1 MSTRRRDKT
10 VGHYHI
16 DPKLIIQE
24 DASSTLEVGM
34 MVYLDSDGLYKPAV
48 AIPTEPE
55 KSNVCG
61 VVWDFEGPDQF
72 YLRQGA
78 TPLMYRHPLG
88 PDWFEKDSNGR
99 VREEAPSPSLIPGDM
114 GAYLYLSPSNPGYL
128 THIPPYEDQTTQC
141 ECNELCSVV
150 VGIKQQYG
158 WFYDP
163 SVNTCQNR
171 FESDVT
177 IIYTNVPTP
186 GPPGPPGPD
195 GPAGPAG
202 AQGAQGNDGPIGPV
216 GPVGPVGPAG
226 RDGVNGRD
234 GICQDC
240 TDPLYFGCGLE
251 LDEDTLINTGII
263 GISPNAG
270 GCTSLGDLNGLVS
283 ISSIGTEVG
292 EDGCDYL
299 TYAANY
305 LNLKVDAG
313 GDDSGSEGQCGS
325 SSGVP
330 ICSISEDTG
339 DASVF
344 GCPGTVVE
352 FSSING
358 SAIGA
363 VPADGC
369 APPDN
374 PGVFRAL
381 LKGGVGIDVT
391 GEAGG
396 EITIEADT
404 DCAYVDIPLP
414 EFANVDDADPICP
427 DNNSKVVVD
436 VSYDD
441 DNCKWEVQKA
451 IIEDPNINENDQDE
465 ELCPGDYVYSDFHN
479 GPSAGE
485 GCRYEFYRKKLPKIY
500 NGVESGTGEAGG
512 STSCDFVIAIE
523 EGEDNECG
531 TNIKYITQT
540 LGVTKN
546 VDGTGCAVTDV
557 DLSCTGTSDGPLELT
572 ITYGDICCTYS

>member
-61 VVWDFEGPDQF
+61 IVWDFEGPDQF

-128 THIPPYEDQTTQC
+128 THIPPYEDQSTQC

-186 GPPGPPGPD
+186 GPPGAPGPA
-195 GPAGPAG
+195 GPVGPAG
-202 AQGAQGNDGPIGPV
+202 AQGPQGNVGPIGPA

-234 GICQDC
+234 GKCQDC

-251 LDEDTLINTGII
+251 LDGDTLVNTGLV
-263 GISPNAG
+263 GISPNAA
-270 GCTSLGDLNGLVS
+270 GCTRLGDLNGFVA
-283 ISSIGTEVG
+283 ISSLGIEVG

-305 LNLKVDAG
+305 LDFRVDAG
-313 GDDSGSEGQCGS
+313 GDGWNDQGQCGS

-330 ICSISEDTG
+330 ICSISEDIG
-339 DASVF
+339 NANVF

-358 SAIGA
+358 SAVGA
-363 VPADGC
+363 IPVDGC
-369 APPDN
+369 APPDD
-374 PGVFRAL
+374 PGVFRVL
-381 LKGGVGIDVT
+381 LKGGIGIDVT

-414 EFANVDDADPICP
+414 DINVNNNVICGFGEDVISFKEYD
-427 DNNSKVVVD
+427 DNNCIWEFEKIRIPD
-436 VSYDD
+436 LEEPDD
-441 DNCKWEVQKA
+441 HGPDTV
-451 IIEDPNINENDQDE
+451 
-465 ELCPGDYVYSDFHN
+465 CPGDDIVVAVNKETRNNDCHIKPVTKGMPEFIEGLDSLTGDDSEDCFILTNIKLDDSGDCGSYLVPYYKDLDSML
-479 GPSAGE
+479 GTRVKEGSE
-485 GCRYEFYRKKLPKIY
+485 GCAIVGLEF
-500 NGVESGTGEAGG
+500 
-512 STSCDFVIAIE
+512 TSCDSGKV
-523 EGEDNECG
+523 
-531 TNIKYITQT
+531 Y
-540 LGVTKN
+540 
-546 VDGTGCAVTDV
+546 
-557 DLSCTGTSDGPLELT
+557 LEYEL
-572 ITYGDICCTYS
+572 GDICCTYS